1 MKNNKL
7 WAKDSANQTY
17 LEIIE
22 KFTVGKD
29 KEFDVLLAEYDI
41 IGTKAQ
47 AKMLNKIGFI
57 SDAENVEIQKE
68 LDEMLV
74 LAQKQELEIKD
85 GVEDI
90 HSQIEFN
97 LIEKLGEAG
106 KKIHTG
112 RSRNDQVLLAI
123 KLYLRAEI
131 QSVAKLSKDLFQT
144 LINLANEHQGKLM
157 PGYTHFQIGM
167 PSSFGLWFSA
177 FAESLS
183 EDLELLSTAFSV
195 VSKNPLGSG
204 AGYGSAFPLDR
215 DFTTQELGLQKMNIN
230 AVYAQMTRGK
240 SEKIV
245 GFALSS
251 IAATIGK
258 LANDICLFSNQNF
271 GFFAF
276 PSELT
281 TGSSIMPH
289 KKNPD
294 VFELI
299 RAKSSRIQSVPNE
312 LILLTHNLMAGY
324 NRDYQLTKEILFPAI
339 KDMKDALAIFS
350 FMLKHIEISEN
361 ILQDKKYDYLFSVE
375 KINEL
380 VLGGSSFRDAY
391 REVGNSIENG
401 TYDYRKTE
409 LNHSH
414 KGSIGNLC
422 LNEISENFNE
432 IYNKITNESTGCNGF

>member
-1 MKNNKL
+1 MSQNKL
-7 WAKDSANQTY
+7 WAKDSANQKY

-29 KEFDVLLAEYDI
+29 KDFDVLLAEFDI
-41 IGTKAQ
+41 AGSKAHV
-47 AKMLNKIGFI
+47 KMLNKIGFI
-57 SDAENVEIQKE
+57 SDAENADIQKE
-68 LDEMLV
+68 LDEMLL
-74 LAQKQELEIKD
+74 LAKEQKLEIKE

-97 LIEKLGEAG
+97 LTEKLGDAG

-123 KLYLRAEI
+123 KLYLRSETQQIAARAKALFKNLIQLAE
-131 QSVAKLSKDLFQT
+131 T
-144 LINLANEHQGKLM
+144 HQKKLM

-183 EDLELLSTAFSV
+183 EDLEVLATAYSI

-204 AGYGSAFPLDR
+204 AGYGSSFPLDR
-215 DFTTQELGLQKMNIN
+215 DFTTNELGLDKMNIN
-230 AVYAQMTRGK
+230 SVYAQMTRGK
-240 SEKIV
+240 SEKILA
-245 GFALSS
+245 FAMST

-258 LANDICLFSNQNF
+258 MANDICLFTNQNF
-271 GFFAF
+271 GFITF

-299 RAKSSRIQSVPNE
+299 RAKSSRIQALPNE
-312 LILLTHNLMAGY
+312 LALLTNNLMTGY

-339 KDMKDALAIFS
+339 KDLKDCLDIFS
-350 FMLKHIEISEN
+350 FMLQHIEVKDD
-361 ILQDKKYDYLFSVE
+361 ILKDEKYDYLFSVE
-375 KINEL
+375 NINEL
-380 VLGGSSFRDAY
+380 MLSGSSFRDAY

-401 TYDYRKTE
+401 TYNYRKEE
-409 LNHSH
+409 LKHTH
-414 KGSIGNLC
+414 KGSIGNLALDEISAQFNIVFENFE
-422 LNEISENFNE
+422 LNE
-432 IYNKITNESTGCNGF
+432 TTGHN

>member
-1 MKNNKL
+1 MENKKL
-7 WAKDSANQTY
+7 WAKDSANQNH

-29 KEFDVLLAEYDI
+29 KDFDILLAQYDI
-41 IGTKAQ
+41 LGTKAHC
-47 AKMLNKIGFI
+47 KMLAKIGFL
-57 SDAENVEIQKE
+57 AEEENSAIQKE
-68 LDEMLV
+68 LDEMYL
-74 LAQKQELEIKD
+74 LAKENQLLIND

-97 LIEKLGEAG
+97 LTQKLGDAG

-123 KLYLRAEI
+123 KLYLASEI
-131 QSVAKLSKDLFQT
+131 KEIAQLSKNLFERLIT
-144 LINLANEHQGKLM
+144 LAETHKAKLM

-183 EDLELLSTAFSV
+183 EDLEVLAAALSV
-195 VSKNPLGSG
+195 VEKNPLGSG
-204 AGYGSAFPLDR
+204 AGFGSSFPLDR
-215 DFTTQELGLQKMNIN
+215 DFTTKELNLEKMNIN
-230 AVYAQMTRGK
+230 SVYAQMTRGK
-240 SEKIV
+240 SEKITAMAMSTV
-245 GFALSS
+245 
-251 IAATIGK
+251 AATLSK
-258 LANDICLFSNQNF
+258 LAYDICMFSNQNY
-271 GFFAF
+271 GFISF

-299 RAKSSRIQSVPNE
+299 RAKSARIQSLPNE
-312 LILLTHNLMAGY
+312 LTLLINNLPSGY
-324 NRDYQLTKEILFPAI
+324 HRDFQLTKEIIFPGI
-339 KDMKDALAIFS
+339 QDLKDCLQIFE
-350 FMLKHIEISEN
+350 FMLKHINVKED
-361 ILQDKKYDYLFSVE
+361 ILKDEKYDYLFSVE

-380 VLGGSSFRDAY
+380 VMNGASFREAY

-401 TYDYRKTE
+401 TYSYRNDDLKHT
-409 LNHSH
+409 H

-422 LNEISENFNE
+422 LEEISRNFEE
-432 IYNKITNESTGCNGF
+432 IFMKFE

>member
-1 MKNNKL
+1 MENKKL
-7 WAKDSANQTY
+7 WAKDSANQNH

-29 KEFDVLLAEYDI
+29 KDFDILLAQYDI
-41 IGTKAQ
+41 LGTKAHC
-47 AKMLNKIGFI
+47 KMLAKIGFL
-57 SDAENVEIQKE
+57 AEEENSAIQKE
-68 LDEMLV
+68 LDEMYL
-74 LAQKQELEIKD
+74 LAKENQLLIND

-97 LIEKLGEAG
+97 LTQKLGDAG

-123 KLYLRAEI
+123 KLYLASEI
-131 QSVAKLSKDLFQT
+131 KEIAQLSKNLFERLIT
-144 LINLANEHQGKLM
+144 LAETHKAKLM

-183 EDLELLSTAFSV
+183 EDLEVLAAALSV
-195 VSKNPLGSG
+195 VEKNPLGSG
-204 AGYGSAFPLDR
+204 AGFGSSFPLDR
-215 DFTTQELGLQKMNIN
+215 DFTTKELNLEKMNIN
-230 AVYAQMTRGK
+230 SVYAQMTRGK
-240 SEKIV
+240 SEKITAMAMSTV
-245 GFALSS
+245 
-251 IAATIGK
+251 AATLSK
-258 LANDICLFSNQNF
+258 LAYDICMFSNQNY
-271 GFFAF
+271 GFISF

-299 RAKSSRIQSVPNE
+299 RAKSARIQSLPNE
-312 LILLTHNLMAGY
+312 LTLLINNLPSGY
-324 NRDYQLTKEILFPAI
+324 HRDFQLTKEIIFPGI
-339 KDMKDALAIFS
+339 QDLKDCLQIFE
-350 FMLKHIEISEN
+350 FMLKHINVKED
-361 ILQDKKYDYLFSVE
+361 ILKDEKYDYLFSVE

-380 VLGGSSFRDAY
+380 VMSGASFREAY

-401 TYDYRKTE
+401 SYSYRNDDLKHT
-409 LNHSH
+409 H

-422 LNEISENFNE
+422 LDEITQNFEE
-432 IYNKITNESTGCNGF
+432 IFRKFNKNI

>member
-1 MKNNKL
+1 MENKKL
-7 WAKDSANQTY
+7 WAKDSANQNH

-29 KEFDVLLAEYDI
+29 KDFDILLAQYDI
-41 IGTKAQ
+41 LGTKAHC
-47 AKMLNKIGFI
+47 KMLAKIGFLT
-57 SDAENVEIQKE
+57 DEENICIQKE
-68 LDEMLV
+68 LDEMYL
-74 LAQKQELEIKD
+74 LAKENQLLIND

-97 LIEKLGEAG
+97 LTQKLGDAG

-123 KLYLRAEI
+123 KLYLASEI
-131 QSVAKLSKDLFQT
+131 KEIAQLSKNLFER
-144 LINLANEHQGKLM
+144 LINLAETHKSALM

-183 EDLELLSTAFSV
+183 EDLEVLAAASSV
-195 VSKNPLGSG
+195 VQKNPLGSG
-204 AGYGSAFPLDR
+204 AGFGSSFPLDR
-215 DFTTQELGLQKMNIN
+215 DFTTKELNLEKMNIN
-230 AVYAQMTRGK
+230 SVYAQMTRGK
-240 SEKIV
+240 SEKITAMAMSTV
-245 GFALSS
+245 
-251 IAATIGK
+251 AATLSK
-258 LANDICLFSNQNF
+258 LAYDICMFSNQNY
-271 GFFAF
+271 GFISF

-299 RAKSSRIQSVPNE
+299 RAKSARIQSLPNE
-312 LILLTHNLMAGY
+312 LTLLTNNLPSGY
-324 NRDYQLTKEILFPAI
+324 HRDFQLTKEIVFPGI
-339 KDMKDALAIFS
+339 QDLKDCLSIFE
-350 FMLKHIEISEN
+350 FMLKHIN
-361 ILQDKKYDYLFSVE
+361 VKPDILKDEKYDYLFTVE

-380 VLGGSSFRDAY
+380 VMNGASFREAY

-401 TYDYRKTE
+401 TYSYRNDDLKHT
-409 LNHSH
+409 H

-422 LNEISENFNE
+422 LEEISRNFEE
-432 IYNKITNESTGCNGF
+432 IFMKFE

>member
-1 MKNNKL
+1 MENKKL
-7 WAKDSANQTY
+7 WAKDSANRNH

-29 KEFDVLLAEYDI
+29 KDFDILLAQYDI
-41 IGTKAQ
+41 LGTKTHC
-47 AKMLNKIGFI
+47 KMLAKIGFLTEEENI
-57 SDAENVEIQKE
+57 SIQKE
-68 LDEMLV
+68 LDEMYL
-74 LAQKQELEIKD
+74 LAKENQLLINN

-97 LIEKLGEAG
+97 LTQKLGDAG

-123 KLYLRAEI
+123 KLYLAAEI
-131 QSVAKLSKDLFQT
+131 KEIAQLSKNLFER
-144 LINLANEHQGKLM
+144 LIVLAETHKASLM

-183 EDLELLSTAFSV
+183 EDLEVLAAALSV
-195 VSKNPLGSG
+195 VQKNPLGSG
-204 AGYGSAFPLDR
+204 AGFGSSFPLNR
-215 DFTTQELGLQKMNIN
+215 DFTTKELNLEKMNIN
-230 AVYAQMTRGK
+230 SVYAQMTRGK
-240 SEKIV
+240 SEKITAMAMSTV
-245 GFALSS
+245 
-251 IAATIGK
+251 AATLSK
-258 LANDICLFSNQNF
+258 LAYDICMFSNQNY
-271 GFFAF
+271 GFISFQ
-276 PSELT
+276 SELT

-299 RAKSSRIQSVPNE
+299 RAKSARIQSLPNE
-312 LILLTHNLMAGY
+312 LTLLTNNLPSGY
-324 NRDYQLTKEILFPAI
+324 HRDFQLTKEIIFPGI
-339 KDMKDALAIFS
+339 QDLKDCLQIFE
-350 FMLKHIEISEN
+350 FMLKHINVKED
-361 ILQDKKYDYLFSVE
+361 ILKDEKYDYLFSVE

-380 VLGGSSFRDAY
+380 VMNGASFREAY

-401 TYDYRKTE
+401 SYSYRNNDLKHT
-409 LNHSH
+409 H

-422 LNEISENFNE
+422 LDEISAQFEE
-432 IYNKITNESTGCNGF
+432 IFRKFK

>member
-1 MKNNKL
+1 MENKKL
-7 WAKDSANQTY
+7 WAKDSANLNH

-29 KEFDVLLAEYDI
+29 KDFDVLLAQYDI
-41 IGTKAQ
+41 IGTKAHC
-47 AKMLNKIGFI
+47 KMLAKIGFLTEE
-57 SDAENVEIQKE
+57 ENDSIQKE
-68 LDEMLV
+68 LDEMFL
-74 LAQKQELEIKD
+74 LAKENQLAIND

-97 LIEKLGEAG
+97 LTQKLGDAG

-123 KLYLRAEI
+123 KLYLAAEI
-131 QSVAKLSKDLFQT
+131 QEIAQLSKKLFEVLIT
-144 LINLANEHQGKLM
+144 LAETHKASLM

-183 EDLELLSTAFSV
+183 EDLEVLATALSVAK
-195 VSKNPLGSG
+195 KNPLGSG
-204 AGYGSAFPLDR
+204 AGFGSAFPLDR
-215 DFTTQELGLQKMNIN
+215 DFTTKELKLEKMNIN
-230 AVYAQMTRGK
+230 SVYAQMTRGK
-240 SEKIV
+240 SEKIT
-245 GFALSS
+245 AMAMST
-251 IAATIGK
+251 IAASLGK
-258 LANDICLFSNQNF
+258 LAYDICMFSNQNY
-271 GFFAF
+271 GFISF

-299 RAKSSRIQSVPNE
+299 RAKSARIQSLPNE
-312 LILLTHNLMAGY
+312 LTLLTNNLPSGY
-324 NRDYQLTKEILFPAI
+324 HRDFQLTKEIIFPGI
-339 KDMKDALAIFS
+339 QDLKDCLIIFE
-350 FMLKHIEISEN
+350 FMLKYINVKED
-361 ILQDKKYDYLFSVE
+361 ILKDEKYDYLFSVE

-380 VLGGSSFRDAY
+380 VISGSSFREAY

-401 TYDYRKTE
+401 SYHYRNDDLKHT
-409 LNHSH
+409 H

-422 LNEISENFNE
+422 LEEISQNFEE
-432 IYNKITNESTGCNGF
+432 IFVKFK

>member
-1 MKNNKL
+1 MQHNKL
-7 WAKDSANQTY
+7 WAKDSANQNH

-29 KEFDVLLAEYDI
+29 KDFDILLAQYDI
-41 IGTKAQ
+41 IGTKAHC
-47 AKMLNKIGFI
+47 KMLAKIGFLTE
-57 SDAENVEIQKE
+57 AENNSIQTE
-68 LDEMLV
+68 LDQMYL
-74 LAQKQELEIKD
+74 LAKENKLLIND

-97 LIEKLGEAG
+97 LTQKLGDAG

-123 KLYLRAEI
+123 KLYLAAEI
-131 QSVAKLSKDLFQT
+131 KEIANLSKNLFER
-144 LINLANEHQGKLM
+144 LISLAEIHKAALM

-183 EDLELLSTAFSV
+183 EDLEVLSAALSV
-195 VSKNPLGSG
+195 VQKNPLGSG
-204 AGYGSAFPLDR
+204 AGFGSAFPLDR
-215 DFTTQELGLQKMNIN
+215 DFTTNELNLEKMNIN
-230 AVYAQMTRGK
+230 SVYAQMTRGK
-240 SEKIV
+240 SEKIT
-245 GFALSS
+245 AMAMSTL
-251 IAATIGK
+251 AATLSK
-258 LANDICLFSNQNF
+258 LAYDICMFSNQNY
-271 GFFAF
+271 GFISF

-299 RAKSSRIQSVPNE
+299 RAKSARIQSLPNE
-312 LILLTHNLMAGY
+312 LTLLTNNLPSGY
-324 NRDYQLTKEILFPAI
+324 HRDFQLTKEVIFPGI
-339 KDMKDALAIFS
+339 QDLKDCLQIFE
-350 FMLKHIEISEN
+350 FMLKHINVKED
-361 ILQDKKYDYLFSVE
+361 ILKDEKYDYLFSVE

-380 VLGGSSFRDAY
+380 VMNGASFREAY
-391 REVGNSIENG
+391 REVGNSIERG
-401 TYDYRKTE
+401 SYSYRNDDLKHT
-409 LNHSH
+409 H

-422 LNEISENFNE
+422 LDEITQNFEE
-432 IYNKITNESTGCNGF
+432 IFRKFNKNI

>member
-1 MKNNKL
+1 MENKKL
-7 WAKDSANQTY
+7 WAKDSANQNH
-17 LEIIE
+17 LGIIE

-29 KEFDVLLAEYDI
+29 KDFDILLAQYDI
-41 IGTKAQ
+41 LGTKAHC
-47 AKMLNKIGFI
+47 KMLAKIGFLTEE
-57 SDAENVEIQKE
+57 ENSSIQKE
-68 LDEMLV
+68 LDEMYL
-74 LAQKQELEIKD
+74 LAKENQLLIND

-97 LIEKLGEAG
+97 LTQKLGDAG

-123 KLYLRAEI
+123 KLYLAAEI
-131 QSVAKLSKDLFQT
+131 KEIAQLSKNLFER
-144 LINLANEHQGKLM
+144 LIILAETHKAALM

-183 EDLELLSTAFSV
+183 EDLEVLAAALSV
-195 VSKNPLGSG
+195 VQKNPLGSG
-204 AGYGSAFPLDR
+204 AGFGSSFPLDR
-215 DFTTQELGLQKMNIN
+215 DFTTKELNLEKMNIN
-230 AVYAQMTRGK
+230 SVYAQMTRGK
-240 SEKIV
+240 SEKITAMAMSTV
-245 GFALSS
+245 
-251 IAATIGK
+251 AATLSK
-258 LANDICLFSNQNF
+258 LAYDICMFSNQNY
-271 GFFAF
+271 GFISF

-299 RAKSSRIQSVPNE
+299 RAKSARIQSLPNE
-312 LILLTHNLMAGY
+312 LTLLTNNLPSGY
-324 NRDYQLTKEILFPAI
+324 HRDFQLTKEIVFPGI
-339 KDMKDALAIFS
+339 QDLKDCLSIFE
-350 FMLKHIEISEN
+350 FMLKHIN
-361 ILQDKKYDYLFSVE
+361 VKPDILKDEKYDYLFSVE

-380 VLGGSSFRDAY
+380 VMNGASFREAY

-401 TYDYRKTE
+401 TYSYRNDDLKHT
-409 LNHSH
+409 H

-422 LNEISENFNE
+422 LEEISRNFEE
-432 IYNKITNESTGCNGF
+432 IFMKFE

>member
-1 MKNNKL
+1 MENKKL
-7 WAKDSANQTY
+7 WAKDSANQNH
-17 LEIIE
+17 LDIIE

-29 KEFDVLLAEYDI
+29 KDFDILLAQYDI
-41 IGTKAQ
+41 LGTKAHC
-47 AKMLNKIGFI
+47 KMLAKIGFLTVE
-57 SDAENVEIQKE
+57 ENSSIQKE
-68 LDEMLV
+68 LDEMYL
-74 LAQKQELEIKD
+74 LAKENQLLIND

-97 LIEKLGEAG
+97 LTQKLGDAG

-123 KLYLRAEI
+123 KLFLAAEI
-131 QSVAKLSKDLFQT
+131 KEIAQLSKNLFER
-144 LINLANEHQGKLM
+144 LIILAETHKAALM

-183 EDLELLSTAFSV
+183 EDLEVLAAALSV
-195 VSKNPLGSG
+195 VHKNPLGSG
-204 AGYGSAFPLDR
+204 AGFGSSFPLDR
-215 DFTTQELGLQKMNIN
+215 DFTTKELNLEKMNIN
-230 AVYAQMTRGK
+230 SVYAQMTRGK
-240 SEKIV
+240 SEKITAMAMSTV
-245 GFALSS
+245 
-251 IAATIGK
+251 AATLSK
-258 LANDICLFSNQNF
+258 LAYDICMFSNQNY
-271 GFFAF
+271 GFISF

-299 RAKSSRIQSVPNE
+299 RAKSARIQSLPNE
-312 LILLTHNLMAGY
+312 LTLLTNNLPSGY
-324 NRDYQLTKEILFPAI
+324 HRDFQLTKEIIFPGI
-339 KDMKDALAIFS
+339 QDLKDCLSIFE
-350 FMLKHIEISEN
+350 FMLQHIN
-361 ILQDKKYDYLFSVE
+361 VKPDILKDEKYDYLFSVE

-380 VLGGSSFRDAY
+380 VMNGASFREAY

-401 TYDYRKTE
+401 TYSYRNDDLKHT
-409 LNHSH
+409 H

-422 LNEISENFNE
+422 LEEISRNFEE
-432 IYNKITNESTGCNGF
+432 IFMKFE

>member
-1 MKNNKL
+1 MENKKL
-7 WAKDSANQTY
+7 WAKDSANRNH

-29 KEFDVLLAEYDI
+29 KDFDILLAQYDI
-41 IGTKAQ
+41 LGTKAHC
-47 AKMLNKIGFI
+47 KMLAKIGFLVEE
-57 SDAENVEIQKE
+57 ENSAIQKE
-68 LDEMLV
+68 LDEMYL
-74 LAQKQELEIKD
+74 LAKENKLLINE

-97 LIEKLGEAG
+97 LTQKLGDAG

-123 KLYLRAEI
+123 KLYLASEI
-131 QSVAKLSKDLFQT
+131 KEIAQLSKNLFER
-144 LINLANEHQGKLM
+144 LINLAETHKSALM

-183 EDLELLSTAFSV
+183 EDLEVLAAALSV
-195 VSKNPLGSG
+195 VEKNPLGSG
-204 AGYGSAFPLDR
+204 AGFGSSFPLDR
-215 DFTTQELGLQKMNIN
+215 DFTTKELNLEKMNIN
-230 AVYAQMTRGK
+230 CVYAQMTRGK
-240 SEKIV
+240 SEKITAMAMSTV
-245 GFALSS
+245 
-251 IAATIGK
+251 AATLSK
-258 LANDICLFSNQNF
+258 LAYDICMFSNQNY
-271 GFFAF
+271 GFISF

-299 RAKSSRIQSVPNE
+299 RAKSARIQSLPNE
-312 LILLTHNLMAGY
+312 LTLLINNLPSGY
-324 NRDYQLTKEILFPAI
+324 HRDFQLTKEIIFPGI
-339 KDMKDALAIFS
+339 QDLKDCLQIFE
-350 FMLKHIEISEN
+350 FMLKHINVKED
-361 ILQDKKYDYLFSVE
+361 ILKDEKYDYLFSVE

-380 VLGGSSFRDAY
+380 VMSGASFREAY

-401 TYDYRKTE
+401 SYSYRNDDLKHT
-409 LNHSH
+409 H

-422 LNEISENFNE
+422 LDEITQNFEE
-432 IYNKITNESTGCNGF
+432 IFRKFNKNI

>member
-1 MKNNKL
+1 MNKNKL
-7 WAKDSANQTY
+7 WTKDVANQQY

-22 KFTVGKD
+22 QFTVGKD
-29 KEFDVLLAEYDI
+29 TEFDLYLAEFDLL
-41 IGTKAQ
+41 GTKAHV
-47 AKMLNKIGFI
+47 KMLNKIGFLTDEELQQI
-57 SDAENVEIQKE
+57 VSE
-68 LDEMLV
+68 LDRMYL
-74 LAQKQELEIKD
+74 LAKERKFEIRA

-90 HSQIEFN
+90 HSQIE
-97 LIEKLGEAG
+97 LELTEKIGEAG

-123 KLYLRAEI
+123 KLYLRSEI
-131 QSVAKLSKDLFQT
+131 KQMSKLIKTLFET
-144 LINLANEHQGKLM
+144 LIDLAQQHQKKLM

-183 EDLELLSTAFSV
+183 EDLELLATAYSV

-204 AGYGSAFPLDR
+204 AGYGSSFPLDR
-215 DFTTQELGLQKMNIN
+215 DFTTAELGLKQMNVN
-230 AVYAQMTRGK
+230 AIYAQMTRGK

-245 GFALSS
+245 AMAMASV
-251 IAATIGK
+251 AATIGK
-258 LANDICLFSNQNF
+258 LANDVCLFINQNF
-271 GFFAF
+271 GFVSF

-299 RAKSSRIQSVPNE
+299 RGKSSRVQALPNE
-312 LILLTHNLMAGY
+312 LTLLLNNLMTGY

-339 KDMKDALAIFS
+339 QDLKNSLQILN
-350 FMLKHIEISEN
+350 FMLLHIEVSEN
-361 ILQDKKYDYLFSVE
+361 ILHDTKYDYLFSVE

-380 VLGGSSFRDAY
+380 MLSGSSFRDAY
-391 REVGNSIENG
+391 REVGNSIEKG
-401 TYDYRKTE
+401 TYNYRKSE
-409 LNHSH
+409 LSHTH
-414 KGSIGNLC
+414 KGSIGNLA
-422 LNEISENFNE
+422 LDEITAQFEKVYSVF
-432 IYNKITNESTGCNGF
+432 SV

>member
-1 MKNNKL
+1 MKHNKL
-7 WAKDSANQTY
+7 WAKDSANQNH

-29 KEFDVLLAEYDI
+29 KDFDVLLAQYDI
-41 IGTKAQ
+41 VGTKAHC
-47 AKMLNKIGFI
+47 KMLAKIGFLTEE
-57 SDAENVEIQKE
+57 ENNSIQKE
-68 LDEMLV
+68 LDEMYV
-74 LAQKQELEIKD
+74 LAKQNLLPIND

-90 HSQIEFN
+90 HSQVEFN
-97 LIEKLGEAG
+97 LTQKIGDAG

-123 KLYLRAEI
+123 KLYLAAEI
-131 QSVAKLSKDLFQT
+131 KEIAALSKSLFEL
-144 LINLANEHQGKLM
+144 LISLAETHKAALM

-183 EDLELLSTAFSV
+183 EDLEVLAAALSV
-195 VSKNPLGSG
+195 VQKNPLGSG
-204 AGYGSAFPLDR
+204 AGFGSSFPLDR
-215 DFTTQELGLQKMNIN
+215 DFTTKALHLEKMNIN
-230 AVYAQMTRGK
+230 SIYAQMTRGK
-240 SEKIV
+240 SEKITAMAMSTV
-245 GFALSS
+245 ASTL
-251 IAATIGK
+251 GK
-258 LANDICLFSNQNF
+258 LAYDICMFTNQNY
-271 GFFAF
+271 GFISF

-299 RAKSSRIQSVPNE
+299 RAKSTRIQSLPNE
-312 LILLTHNLMAGY
+312 LTLLTNNLPSGY
-324 NRDYQLTKEILFPAI
+324 HRDFQLTKEIIFPGI
-339 KDMKDALAIFS
+339 QDLKDCLQIFE
-350 FMLKHIEISEN
+350 FMLKHINVKED
-361 ILQDKKYDYLFSVE
+361 ILKDEKYDYLFSVE

-380 VLGGSSFRDAY
+380 VMNGAAFREAY

-401 TYDYRKTE
+401 TYNYRNDDLKHT
-409 LNHSH
+409 H

-422 LNEISENFNE
+422 LEEITRNFEE
-432 IYNKITNESTGCNGF
+432 IFRKFK